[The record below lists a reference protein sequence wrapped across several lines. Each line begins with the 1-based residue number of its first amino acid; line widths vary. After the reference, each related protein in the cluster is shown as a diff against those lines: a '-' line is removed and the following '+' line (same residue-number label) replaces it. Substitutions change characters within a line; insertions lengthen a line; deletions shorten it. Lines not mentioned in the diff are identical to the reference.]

1 MKRLLQNLLVLIFCV
16 SCNNTQNK
24 KLEQIYYEKNY
35 SSIDSLMS
43 VMKKIPLA
51 KDTIFLG
58 FRLGMTK
65 NEYRNHIKKLQS
77 EGKKLNTKR
86 I

>member
-1 MKRLLQNLLVLIFCV
+1 MKRLLQNLLVLTFCV
-16 SCNNTQNK
+16 SCNNPQNK

-35 SSIDSLMS
+35 STIDSLMS
-43 VMKKIPLA
+43 VMNKIPLA

-65 NEYRNHIKKLQS
+65 NEYRNHIKKLQ
-77 EGKKLNTKR
+77 
-86 I
+86 